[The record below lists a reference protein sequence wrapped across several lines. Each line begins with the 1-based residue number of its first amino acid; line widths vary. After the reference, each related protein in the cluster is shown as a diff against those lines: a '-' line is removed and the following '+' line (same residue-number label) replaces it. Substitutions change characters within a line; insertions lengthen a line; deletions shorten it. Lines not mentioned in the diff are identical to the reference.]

1 MAGDIRPVL
10 KFKKFPPFKSFIKT
24 PQSITALA
32 AILLPFVSW
41 SVDSIFKPFPRSVAC
56 NFNEK
61 INTYHICY
69 N

>member
-10 KFKKFPPFKSFIKT
+10 KFKNFPHTNPLLRLL
-24 PQSITALA
+24 QGITALA

-41 SVDSIFKPFPRSVAC
+41 SVDSIFKPFPRSVTC
-56 NFNEK
+56 NFYEK
-61 INTYHICY
+61 IYTDHISY